1 MPTTAHDFS
10 DDTLRKLL
18 RALRAR
24 SASHPESPGLIASWP
39 AVNADGMAAACG
51 ELRRR
56 GHAISRVLIP
66 SAIPGRTH
74 IGWSVGIADED
85 SGGARRRAVGQTR

>member
-1 MPTTAHDFS
+1 MPPTGHEFS

-39 AVNADGMAAACG
+39 VVEADRMAAACG
-51 ELRRR
+51 ELRSR
-56 GHAISRVLIP
+56 GIGISRVSIP
-66 SAIPGRTH
+66 SAVPGRTH
-74 IGWSVGIADED
+74 IGWSIAAED
-85 SGGARRRAVGQTR
+85 KDVPVAGRR

>member
-10 DDTLRKLL
+10 DDTLTTLL

-66 SAIPGRTH
+66 SAVPGRSH
-74 IGWSVGIADED
+74 IGWSVGAPDESD
-85 SGGARRRAVGQTR
+85 EVQKRVRG